1 MLGVGLQSQGNYPVS
16 QGNCPLTPPQ
26 RGLSQVRC

>member
-16 QGNCPLTPPQ
+16 QGNYPLTPPQ
-26 RGLSQVRC
+26 RGLSQVIC